1 MFDSVLLHYLTI
13 YAPLGYLLIFVGLLF
28 EGEFILFTAAFL
40 THRGVFDFGDMFLVV
55 ISSVLIGDM
64 GWYFLGRKYLNGSF
78 SFLNRWV
85 EKFVKPFDDHLV
97 SRPLRT
103 ILIVKFT
110 YGFYRA
116 TLLRCGSLKISLKEF
131 FKADLVASIFWIAIV
146 GGLGYGTSSL
156 FLFLRHYL
164 KFAEVA
170 LFFGL
175 ILFFALSSFISRRS
189 KRIL

>member
-1 MFDSVLLHYLTI
+1 MPYSIFLHYLTI
-13 YAPLGYLLIFVGLLF
+13 YAPLGYLLIFVGLLL
-28 EGEFILFTAAFL
+28 EGELVLFTAAFL
-40 THRGVFDFGDMFLVV
+40 TYRGVFDFGPMFLVV
-55 ISSVLIGDM
+55 ISSVLLGDL

-85 EKFVKPFDDHLV
+85 EKFAKPFDNHLR
-97 SRPLRT
+97 SRPSRT
-103 ILIVKFT
+103 IFISKFA
-110 YGFYRA
+110 YGFHRSI
-116 TLLRCGSLKISLKEF
+116 LVRSGSLKIPLKEF
-131 FKADLVASIFWIAIV
+131 FKADIVASIFWIAIV

-156 FLFLRHYL
+156 FLFLRRYL

-189 KRIL
+189 KKIL